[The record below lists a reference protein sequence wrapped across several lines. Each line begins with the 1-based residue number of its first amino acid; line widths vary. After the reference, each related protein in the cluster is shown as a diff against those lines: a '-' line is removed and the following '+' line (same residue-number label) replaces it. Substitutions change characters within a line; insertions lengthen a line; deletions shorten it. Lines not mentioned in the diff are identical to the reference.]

1 MKTVSKRRG
10 NPKQNRQ
17 IVQALWITFFGNLTL
32 AGLKFAVS
40 RLSASSALYS
50 DAMNSI
56 SDVVYSL
63 MIIFGMMIAI
73 QPPDRSHPQGHSR
86 FEPLIAVVI
95 SLSMTSAAI
104 LAFLNA
110 VHQLQ
115 YGVEPFEIGL
125 PLAALIASI
134 LIKGIMY
141 LLIRKIALS
150 VDSTTLKAAAA
161 DNLADSVTSI
171 GAVIAIGLTRFG
183 LMYADPI
190 AAILVSIW
198 IFRSVFGLITENLGF
213 LTGAGINDAEREEIY
228 QTAMSIPGVLD
239 VHQIIGEHI
248 GSKHVLDLHINVD
261 GEMKLREVHAIESK
275 LSAALRNADA
285 SIERV
290 YIHVEPPEYH

>member
-1 MKTVSKRRG
+1 MKTVSKSRG
-10 NPKQNRQ
+10 NPRQNRL
-17 IVQALWITFFGNLTL
+17 IVRALWITFFGNLTL
-32 AGLKFAVS
+32 AGLKFVVS
-40 RLSASSALYS
+40 RLSISSALYS

-95 SLSMTSAAI
+95 SLSMTAAAI

-110 VHQLQ
+110 VRQLRQ
-115 YGVEPFEIGL
+115 GVEPFEIGL
-125 PLAALIASI
+125 PLIALVASV
-134 LIKGIMY
+134 LIKGVMY
-141 LLIRKIALS
+141 LLIRKIAIS
-150 VDSTTLKAAAA
+150 VGSTTLKAAAA

-171 GAVIAIGLTRFG
+171 TAVLAIVLTRFG
-183 LMYADPI
+183 LTYADPI

-198 IFRSVFGLITENLGF
+198 IFRSVFELMTENLGF
-213 LTGAGINDAEREEIY
+213 LTGAGISDAEREEIY
-228 QTAMSIPGVLD
+228 RTVTAIPGVLD
-239 VHQIIGEHI
+239 VHQIIGEHV

-261 GEMKLREVHAIESK
+261 GEMKLREVHAIESEISMK
-275 LSAALRNADA
+275 LRNADA

>member
-1 MKTVSKRRG
+1 MKTVSKSRG
-10 NPKQNRQ
+10 NPRQNRL
-17 IVQALWITFFGNLTL
+17 IVRALWITFFGNLTL
-32 AGLKFAVS
+32 AGLKFVVS
-40 RLSASSALYS
+40 RLSISSALYS
-50 DAMNSI
+50 DTMNSI

-95 SLSMTSAAI
+95 SLSMTAAAI

-110 VHQLQ
+110 VRQLRQ
-115 YGVEPFEIGL
+115 GVEPFEIGL
-125 PLAALIASI
+125 PLIALVASV
-134 LIKGIMY
+134 LIKGVMY
-141 LLIRKIALS
+141 LLIRKIAIS
-150 VDSTTLKAAAA
+150 VGSTTLKAAAA

-171 GAVIAIGLTRFG
+171 TAVLAIVLTRFG
-183 LMYADPI
+183 LTYADPI

-198 IFRSVFGLITENLGF
+198 IFRSVFELMTENLGF
-213 LTGAGINDAEREEIY
+213 LTGAGISDAEREEIY
-228 QTAMSIPGVLD
+228 RTVTAIPGVLD
-239 VHQIIGEHI
+239 VHQIIGEHV

-261 GEMKLREVHAIESK
+261 GEMKLREVHAIESEISMK
-275 LSAALRNADA
+275 LRNADA